1 MEQHARSAF
10 VRVSPASATAESKTP
25 GSATLTPSRRQLN
38 DAEGP
43 SSTPLRPTS
52 SPAVISSPSP
62 SEPSLPGKPAAPAAN
77 EPDSDEPAWEPLYA
91 VNGLKQAVALTEK
104 VLTMHLS
111 RPNST
116 CDFASGPVRLHAIES
131 TRGQCVRR
139 PQATVG
145 ISMLKFKTTM
155 DVLDENERSYE
166 VIINVAF
173 SYRQP
178 KRFTLLLAAK
188 PNGVSSK
195 YRIEDVCPKE
205 ACEHAL
211 MDWAACFDP
220 AVLLGASSQGAISNI
235 AEAPPVEPLSPEAT
249 DALLAEWSIK
259 TGVLAAVRQ
268 QLDDEFM
275 AFDPRR
281 GELLQL
287 AFTSDRRPTYS
298 YTPFNGLKGHAT
310 VRAYANRILDRI
322 AFAIKEDE
330 DAREHEP
337 KRPRIMS
344 SSRSK
349 SDVFASS
356 RAELLDKIV
365 ASILHDPA
373 WVKQVK
379 TTDLIVSFDDVA
391 VNIRDPGVLYRYNGA
406 NPPSVME
413 IPASWENSESF
424 SYGYRYFP
432 NCLADATGCQYD
444 YNSLMAMLCPLD
456 KICRDQGINDT
467 FFYGVCGIGI
477 ASDPRQDAIVHLEGL
492 GNTGKSTLQAVVEK
506 LITCET
512 PSKDSSPQ
520 FMLSCIYD
528 CHEPVSALFIHE
540 VGNSTQLKSLQSKI
554 KTISGHD
561 PVSIEAKNKPP
572 LKACLRAVVW
582 TAGNPTGLSQ
592 HLYKDCGGDMSRR
605 LLYLPFNKPVE
616 AESNFKESCL
626 QPYNLGVALAKMII
640 SRRVLLS
647 FIDGGGLQKLYD
659 PLSSASQFY
668 CPDIAL
674 RRSEI
679 LSTQQQATER
689 NSTVKSIEYCWSK
702 WIGTIATGQPSDT
715 ADQPALQ
722 EHFKQYLRALNYFKA
737 ADIDAAAKKYV
748 LNSSVT
754 TIKGA
759 YEAAGVVWSKRGGST
774 GRVWRAF
781 GAKIPTA

>member
-1 MEQHARSAF
+1 MR
-10 VRVSPASATAESKTP
+10 RR
-25 GSATLTPSRRQLN
+25 LTS
-38 DAEGP
+38 GP
-43 SSTPLRPTS
+43 CTQ
-52 SPAVISSPSP
+52 
-62 SEPSLPGKPAAPAAN
+62 
-77 EPDSDEPAWEPLYA
+77 AWEPLYA
-91 VNGLKQAVALTEK
+91 SNGLKQAVALTEK
-104 VLTMHLS
+104 VLAMHLS
-111 RPNST
+111 RPNSN

-131 TRGQCVRR
+131 TRGECVRR
-139 PQATVG
+139 PQATIG
-145 ISMLKFKTTM
+145 ISMFKFKTTM

-166 VIINVAF
+166 VVISVVF

-188 PNGVSSK
+188 PNGVTLK

-211 MDWAACFDP
+211 MDWAARLDP
-220 AVLLGASSQGAISNI
+220 AVLLGTSSQGAVSKI
-235 AEAPPVEPLSPEAT
+235 AEAPPLEPLSPEAK
-249 DALLAEWSIK
+249 DALLAGSIE

-330 DAREHEP
+330 DAREQEP

-406 NPPSVME
+406 NPPSVKE
-413 IPASWENSESF
+413 IPSTWENPESF

-432 NCLADATGCQYD
+432 NCLADATG
-444 YNSLMAMLCPLD
+444 
-456 KICRDQGINDT
+456 RH
-467 FFYGVCGIGI
+467 
-477 ASDPRQDAIVHLEGL
+477 DPEQDAIVHLEGL

-572 LKACLRAVVW
+572 LKARLRAVVW

-592 HLYKDCGGDMSRR
+592 HLYKDYGGDMSRR

-616 AESNFKESCL
+616 AVTNFKESCL
-626 QPYNLGVALAKMII
+626 QPYNLGVALAKMIAA
-640 SRRVLLS
+640 RHVLLT

-659 PLSSASQFY
+659 PLSSASIIY
-668 CPDIAL
+668 CPEIAL

-679 LSTQQQATER
+679 LSTQQQASER
-689 NSTVKSIEYCWSK
+689 NSTVTSIEHCWSQ
-702 WIGTIATGQPSDT
+702 WIRTVATGQPSDT

-722 EHFKQYLRALNYFKA
+722 EHFKQYLRTFNYFNDK
-737 ADIDAAAKKYV
+737 DIDAAAKKYV
-748 LNSSVT
+748 LNSTVT
-754 TIKGA
+754 AIKGA
-759 YEAAGVVWSKRGGST
+759 YEAAGIVWWKRGGNT

>member
-1 MEQHARSAF
+1 
-10 VRVSPASATAESKTP
+10 
-25 GSATLTPSRRQLN
+25 
-38 DAEGP
+38 
-43 SSTPLRPTS
+43 
-52 SPAVISSPSP
+52 
-62 SEPSLPGKPAAPAAN
+62 
-77 EPDSDEPAWEPLYA
+77 
-91 VNGLKQAVALTEK
+91 
-104 VLTMHLS
+104 
-111 RPNST
+111 
-116 CDFASGPVRLHAIES
+116 
-131 TRGQCVRR
+131 
-139 PQATVG
+139 
-145 ISMLKFKTTM
+145 
-155 DVLDENERSYE
+155 
-166 VIINVAF
+166 
-173 SYRQP
+173 
-178 KRFTLLLAAK
+178 
-188 PNGVSSK
+188 
-195 YRIEDVCPKE
+195 
-205 ACEHAL
+205 
-211 MDWAACFDP
+211 
-220 AVLLGASSQGAISNI
+220 
-235 AEAPPVEPLSPEAT
+235 
-249 DALLAEWSIK
+249 
-259 TGVLAAVRQ
+259 
-268 QLDDEFM
+268 M

-330 DAREHEP
+330 DAREQEP

-406 NPPSVME
+406 TLPLSRR
-413 IPASWENSESF
+413 F
-424 SYGYRYFP
+424 LTFP
-432 NCLADATGCQYD
+432 TAWRTQRAVSATTTAC
-444 YNSLMAMLCPLD
+444 AAHCPLD
-456 KICRDQGINDT
+456 KICRDQGINDVL
-467 FFYGVCGIGI
+467 FYGVCGIGI
-477 ASDPRQDAIVHLEGL
+477 ASDPEQDAIVHLEGL

-561 PVSIEAKNKPP
+561 P
-572 LKACLRAVVW
+572 
-582 TAGNPTGLSQ
+582 
-592 HLYKDCGGDMSRR
+592 HLYKDYGGDMSRR

-616 AESNFKESCL
+616 AVTNFKESCL
-626 QPYNLGVALAKMII
+626 QPYNLG
-640 SRRVLLS
+640 
-647 FIDGGGLQKLYD
+647 KLYD
-659 PLSSASQFY
+659 PLSSASIIY
-668 CPDIAL
+668 CPEIAL

-679 LSTQQQATER
+679 LSTQQQAR
-689 NSTVKSIEYCWSK
+689 
-702 WIGTIATGQPSDT
+702 QPSDT

-722 EHFKQYLRALNYFKA
+722 EHFKQYLRTFNYFNDKISTPRKEVRA
-737 ADIDAAAKKYV
+737 Q
-748 LNSSVT
+748 LHVT
-754 TIKGA
+754 AIKGA
-759 YEAAGVVWSKRGGST
+759 YEAAGIVWWKRGGNT